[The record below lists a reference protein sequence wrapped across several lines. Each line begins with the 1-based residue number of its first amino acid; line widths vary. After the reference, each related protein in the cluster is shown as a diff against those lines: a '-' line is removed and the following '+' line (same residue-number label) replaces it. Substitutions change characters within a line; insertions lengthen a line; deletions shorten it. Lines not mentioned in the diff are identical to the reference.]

1 MIMRNPPWKQIQ
13 ARVAFQSQYLM
24 VRNDVVRQPDG
35 KRGIYAYTDKM
46 KGVGVVVMDSR
57 KRVYLVEEYKYPVR
71 AYGLHLPSGGVE
83 HGETPLAAAKRELQ
97 EETGIVA
104 KKWQTLGRLATSDGS
119 SAEIAHLFLA
129 SDIVVGKRKTIPLE
143 PMKIVQMP
151 LKKAVQMVLDGRI
164 TCSYAV
170 TGIVRAA
177 AKLMVLNL

>member
-1 MIMRNPPWKQIQ
+1 MLSPPWKKIKS
-13 ARVAFQSQYLM
+13 RVVFQNPHLT
-24 VRNDVVRQPDG
+24 VREDVVRQPDG

-46 KGVGVVVMDSR
+46 NGVGVVVMDSH

-83 HGETPLAAAKRELQ
+83 HDETPLAAAKRELK

-129 SDIVVGKRKTIPLE
+129 RDIVVGKRNTIPLE

-151 LKKAVQMVLDGRI
+151 LKKAVKMAFNGRI

-177 AKLMVLNL
+177 AKFGMLKW